1 MKKTILLIG
10 VFLFLAAV
18 AVGGE
23 PKYVFL
29 FIGDGMAFP
38 QRMAAE
44 EFSRYSG
51 KGGLAINKFPYHA
64 VTRTASSSSLTTD
77 SAAAATAIA
86 CGVKTYNG
94 AVGLNAKGEKVVS
107 VAEYAKSK
115 GKKVGIITTV
125 TLNHATPAGF
135 YGHRAGRTM
144 YFELGLDL
152 VASGFDFF
160 GGGGIE
166 YYRKNGVDIFK
177 EAAGKGYTVL
187 NGKSDLDS
195 LRPGQKTIF
204 LADAKDKKM
213 SYAIDADP
221 EVPTLAEITAG
232 GIKVLDNPEGFF
244 MMVEGG
250 LIDYAGHGNDAAIN
264 VYEVLA
270 FDEAVKVALDFYHKH
285 PEETLII
292 VTGDHETGGM
302 TLGCVSSTLNVKY
315 FAHQKC
321 SSAKVGSLVAEARKN
336 DPEFDFEK
344 AKSML
349 TEYCGFKFDN
359 GAGHI
364 KLDSKDVASLKEAFD
379 KNELHHTIRIIINK
393 KSGIGWTTYGHTA
406 LPVLTT
412 AIGCKAEIFQGYIEN
427 TDISLKLKDIL

>member
-1 MKKTILLIG
+1 
-10 VFLFLAAV
+10 
-18 AVGGE
+18 
-23 PKYVFL
+23 
-29 FIGDGMAFP
+29 
-38 QRMAAE
+38 
-44 EFSRYSG
+44 
-51 KGGLAINKFPYHA
+51 
-64 VTRTASSSSLTTD
+64 
-77 SAAAATAIA
+77 
-86 CGVKTYNG
+86 
-94 AVGLNAKGEKVVS
+94 
-107 VAEYAKSK
+107 
-115 GKKVGIITTV
+115 
-125 TLNHATPAGF
+125 
-135 YGHRAGRTM
+135 M

-321 SSAKVGSLVAEARKN
+321 SSAKVGSLVAEARKKEYN
-336 DPEFDFEK
+336 DLFCNPYN
-344 AKSML
+344 A
-349 TEYCGFKFDN
+349 
-359 GAGHI
+359 AGYGYI
-364 KLDSKDVASLKEAFD
+364 DDIIEPRNTRF
-379 KNELHHTIRIIINK
+379 RIIRALEQLAAKAQENPWK
-393 KSGIGWTTYGHTA
+393 KHDN
-406 LPVLTT
+406 LPL
-412 AIGCKAEIFQGYIEN
+412 
-427 TDISLKLKDIL
+427 

>member
-1 MKKTILLIG
+1 
-10 VFLFLAAV
+10 
-18 AVGGE
+18 
-23 PKYVFL
+23 
-29 FIGDGMAFP
+29 
-38 QRMAAE
+38 
-44 EFSRYSG
+44 
-51 KGGLAINKFPYHA
+51 
-64 VTRTASSSSLTTD
+64 
-77 SAAAATAIA
+77 
-86 CGVKTYNG
+86 
-94 AVGLNAKGEKVVS
+94 
-107 VAEYAKSK
+107 
-115 GKKVGIITTV
+115 
-125 TLNHATPAGF
+125 
-135 YGHRAGRTM
+135 
-144 YFELGLDL
+144 
-152 VASGFDFF
+152 
-160 GGGGIE
+160 
-166 YYRKNGVDIFK
+166 
-177 EAAGKGYTVL
+177 
-187 NGKSDLDS
+187 
-195 LRPGQKTIF
+195 
-204 LADAKDKKM
+204 
-213 SYAIDADP
+213 
-221 EVPTLAEITAG
+221 
-232 GIKVLDNPEGFF
+232 

-302 TLGCVSSTLNVKY
+302 TLVCVSSTLNVKY